1 VLAQALELDRCR
13 ACVVHLLQLD
23 YRRESSD
30 MSAPMSD
37 AIPRAERRTSDAG
50 RLLKD
55 EARLGRAPAA
65 EVASEVVRRLG
76 WCWARAVIRRR
87 LRGMDRQR
95 VDAERAIEAVAG
107 ASKPSRGE
115 RSGQEL
121 LGTRGRS
128 PEARTHL
135 LSSARTLA
143 FGTSK
148 RQCGQ

>member
-30 MSAPMSD
+30 MSAPRSD

-65 EVASEVVRRLG
+65 EVASEVVGRLG

-95 VDAERAIEAVAG
+95 VDAERAVEAVAG
-107 ASKPSRGE
+107 ASKPSIG
-115 RSGQEL
+115 SGQVRSCSE
-121 LGTRGRS
+121 REVGRQRR
-128 PEARTHL
+128 ART
-135 LSSARTLA
+135 
-143 FGTSK
+143 
-148 RQCGQ
+148 C